1 MDISAIIVGALALI
15 GTIIGNLIG
24 NNKTAALVS
33 YRLEQLEK
41 KVELHNNA
49 VTRLFKAE
57 QAIEVQKEQIKVANH
72 RLDDLEHM
80 AKAGE

>member
-80 AKAGE
+80 ARAGE